1 MSEYPMCDHEWD
13 IPGAKEKRL
22 FCYKCGV
29 HFDYASYVEGRIA
42 ELEAEL
48 TAIRTLAQAVVDN
61 SNPAGDDHEINLLA
75 KALGD

>member
-48 TAIRTLAQAVVDN
+48 TAIRTLAQAVVDA
-61 SNPAGDDHEINLLA
+61 STKTEVEIACDALA